1 MMLFKRFYDTRL
13 AQASYLIGCMDTH
26 KAIVIDAN
34 RDLDQYVAAAA
45 AEGVSITHV
54 TETHIHADYVS
65 GSRELAGRTGAALFL
80 SGEGGPDWKYA
91 FAAEAGA
98 VLLEDGDTIRVG
110 TVRLQAV
117 HTPGHTPEHLT
128 FLVTDTLTGDEP
140 LGALTGDFL
149 FVGDVGRPDLLERA
163 AHVEGTMD
171 AAAGAL
177 YHSLQA
183 FRHFPDALQI
193 WPGHGSG
200 SACGKA
206 IGRLPQSTLG
216 YERRFNW
223 AFTTAGE
230 QAFVD
235 RVLAGQPD
243 PPRYFAEMKRV
254 NREGPPTALSR
265 FDSLVATGA
274 IAIDTRSPEAY
285 GEAHIPGTLNLPLN
299 QGFTTWAG
307 WLIPYTRDIV
317 LIADEEDGGCGRTAA
332 RELAMIGLDRVAA
345 CFPPH
350 LVETWTRAGRPAG
363 RVPRIDA
370 GAVASQLAA
379 GAIEVIDVR
388 SSAEWNAGHIAGA
401 RNIPLGYLQDRLET
415 VGTERPV
422 VVHCQGGARS
432 AIAAS
437 LLQARTPAAV
447 LNFAG
452 GFGAWEQEGHPSER
466 PAEAAAGTG
475 H

>member
-1 MMLFKRFYDTRL
+1 MMLFKRFYDTTL
-13 AQASYLIGCMDTH
+13 AQASYLIGSMDGRE
-26 KAIVIDAN
+26 AIVVDAN
-34 RDLDQYVAAAA
+34 RDVDQYIRAA
-45 AEGVSITHV
+45 AEEGVRIAHV

-65 GSRELAGRTGAALFL
+65 GSRELAARTGAALYL
-80 SGEGGPDWKYA
+80 SGEGGPDWRYA
-91 FAAEAGA
+91 FAKEAGA
-98 VLLEDGDTIRVG
+98 ILLEDGDTIEVAS
-110 TVRLQAV
+110 VRLQAV

-163 AHVEGTMD
+163 AQVQGTMD
-171 AAAGAL
+171 AAARAL
-177 YHSLQA
+177 FRSLQA
-183 FRHFPDALQI
+183 FRHFPDSLQI
-193 WPGHGSG
+193 WPGHGAG

-206 IGRLPQSTLG
+206 IGKVPQSTLG

-223 AFTTAGE
+223 AFRIADE

-254 NREGPPTALSR
+254 NREGPPTELSR
-265 FDSLVATGA
+265 FDALIAAGA
-274 IAIDTRSPEAY
+274 LAIDTRSPEAFAA
-285 GEAHIPGTLNLPLN
+285 AHIPGTLNIPLH
-299 QGFTTWAG
+299 QGFVTWAG
-307 WLIPYTRDIV
+307 WLLPYTRDIV
-317 LIADEEDGGCGRTAA
+317 LIAEDEAGGCGRAAA
-332 RELAMIGLDRVAA
+332 RELAMIGLDRVVA

-350 LVETWTRAGRPAG
+350 LVDTWTRAGREAG

-370 GAVASQLAA
+370 ASVAAQLEA
-379 GAIEVIDVR
+379 GALEVIDVR
-388 SSAEWNAGHIAGA
+388 SAAEWNAGHIDGA
-401 RNIPLGYLQDRLET
+401 RNIPLGFLPDRLGQVPT
-415 VGTERPV
+415 DRPV
-422 VVHCQGGARS
+422 AVHCQGGARS

-437 LLQARTPAAV
+437 LLQGRTAATV

-452 GFGAWEQEGHPSER
+452 GFGAWEKGGHPSAR
-466 PAEAAAGTG
+466 VTEAAAGQE